1 MHPNEELIQAFYQ
14 AFQRRDFKTMQ
25 SCYVDDPTFSDA
37 VFVNL
42 QGDEVKTMWEMLCV
56 RAKDLQV
63 EYKNIKANE
72 KEASVEWKATYFLS
86 TTNRKVINEI
96 KTHILFENG
105 KIKHHRDYF
114 SFYRWIR
121 QAVGLKGWLLG
132 WTPFFKKRV
141 RQAALNGLFIYMNKQ

>member
-1 MHPNEELIQAFYQ
+1 
-14 AFQRRDFKTMQ
+14 
-25 SCYVDDPTFSDA
+25 
-37 VFVNL
+37 
-42 QGDEVKTMWEMLCV
+42 MWEMLCV